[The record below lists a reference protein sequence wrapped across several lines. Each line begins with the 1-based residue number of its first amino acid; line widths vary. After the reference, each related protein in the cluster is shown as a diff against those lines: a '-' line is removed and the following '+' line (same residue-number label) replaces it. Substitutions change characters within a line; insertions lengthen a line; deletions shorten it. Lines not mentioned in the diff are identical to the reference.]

1 MTPALPSELEALL
14 ADDVPFGDLTTSA
27 LGMGL
32 LPGAMTFRARGAMV
46 VAEVESAAALLRLAG
61 CSSVDTIVRSGDALD
76 SGALILSAR
85 GTAEAL
91 HRGWKVSQTLIE
103 AWSGV
108 ATATRAIVTAARTVA
123 PDIGIACTRK
133 NTPGTK
139 SFAARAVEA
148 GGASMH
154 RLGLSE
160 SILVFPEHRV
170 FLGAEPL
177 ATSVARLRRAA
188 PEKKLVIE
196 AKSVTAALEAAVAGF
211 DVVQAEKFSPADI
224 AALVAEVKSRG
235 LRLLIAAAGG
245 VTTENA
251 ADYAKAGADILVTS
265 MPYFARPRDVAVVI
279 EAAAG

>member
-1 MTPALPSELEALL
+1 
-14 ADDVPFGDLTTSA
+14 
-27 LGMGL
+27 
-32 LPGAMTFRARGAMV
+32 
-46 VAEVESAAALLRLAG
+46 
-61 CSSVDTIVRSGDALD
+61 
-76 SGALILSAR
+76 
-85 GTAEAL
+85 
-91 HRGWKVSQTLIE
+91 
-103 AWSGV
+103 
-108 ATATRAIVTAARTVA
+108 
-123 PDIGIACTRK
+123 
-133 NTPGTK
+133 
-139 SFAARAVEA
+139 
-148 GGASMH
+148 MH

>member
-1 MTPALPSELEALL
+1 MTPAFQSELEILL
-14 ADDVPFGDLTTSA
+14 ADDVPFGDLTTAA
-27 LGMGL
+27 LGIGL
-32 LPGAMTFRARGAMV
+32 SQGIMTFKARGPMV
-46 VAEVESAAALLRLAG
+46 VAEVESAIGLLRLAG
-61 CSSVDTIVRSGDALD
+61 CSSVDSAVRSGDELD
-76 SGALILSAR
+76 SGALILTAR
-85 GTAEAL
+85 GTAESL

-108 ATATRAIVTAARTVA
+108 ATATRAIVTAARAVSPRVA
-123 PDIGIACTRK
+123 IACTRK

-139 SFAARAVEA
+139 SFAARAVHA

-160 SILVFPEHRV
+160 SVLVFPEHRV

-177 ATSVARLRRAA
+177 ATSVERLRRAA

-196 AKSVTAALEAAVAGF
+196 AGSTAAALEAAAAGF

-224 AALVAEVKSRG
+224 AALVAEVRAKD
-235 LRLLIAAAGG
+235 LWPLIAAAGG
-245 VTTENA
+245 VTADNA
-251 ADYAKAGADILVTS
+251 ADYAKAGADILVSS
-265 MPYFARPRDVAVVI
+265 MPYFARPRDVAVTI